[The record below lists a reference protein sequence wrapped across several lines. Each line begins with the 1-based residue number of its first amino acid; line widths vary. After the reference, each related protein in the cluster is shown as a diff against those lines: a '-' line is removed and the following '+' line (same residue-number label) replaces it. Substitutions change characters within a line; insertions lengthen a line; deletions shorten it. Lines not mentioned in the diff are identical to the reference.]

1 MDAATGW
8 LRPGPTPRQRRTDL
22 LTGVALAVGGVL
34 TLVLSRDAG
43 LLPLPDPPSTLEQVL
58 WMLAVTLPLGVRRRF
73 PLAVLVV
80 VATAFIALQ
89 LRSVPE
95 GMMVSLALYLALYTA
110 GAWGRDRRVT
120 TAARG
125 VVVAAMFAW
134 LGIGLS
140 LTAWNDVSISSD
152 APDPLGLLTPLTASV
167 LYNVLFNVVYFAAA
181 WIFGDMAWRA
191 AAQRQELADTNEVLR
206 ASQAENARR
215 AVLAERVRLARELH
229 DVVAHHVSVMG
240 VQAGAARRVLD
251 ADPEA
256 ARGAIRAV
264 EDSSRTAVSELRR
277 LLGVLRE
284 DDGAAGG
291 SGPDAPAPLLADLPA
306 LVARVGASGLQAT
319 YETVGPPRPV
329 PDAVGVSAYRVAQ
342 EALTNVVRHAAAR
355 SAQVRLRYLDRAL
368 EVEVVDDGRGT
379 TGTSGTAGSPAPGG
393 GPRRP
398 GGHGLVGM
406 AERVALHDGLL
417 DVGPRPTG
425 GFRVRARF
433 PLDDA

>member
-22 LTGVALAVGGVL
+22 LTGVALAAGGVL

-43 LLPLPDPPSTLEQVL
+43 LLPLPDPPSTTEQVL
-58 WMLAVTLPLGVRRRF
+58 WMLAVTLPLCVRRRF

-80 VATAFIALQ
+80 VASAFIALQ

-95 GMMVSLALYLALYTA
+95 AMMVSLALYLALYTA

-120 TAARG
+120 TAARA
-125 VVVAAMFAW
+125 VVVTAMFAW
-134 LGIGLS
+134 LGIALS
-140 LTAWNDVSISSD
+140 LTAWNDASLSTE
-152 APDPLGLLTPLTASV
+152 APDPVGLLTPLTASV

-181 WIFGDMAWRA
+181 WIFGEAAWRA
-191 AAQRQELADTNEVLR
+191 AAQRSELAETNALLR
-206 ASQAENARR
+206 ASQEEAARR

-251 ADPEA
+251 VDPEG

-264 EDSSRTAVSELRR
+264 EESSRTAVAELRR

-284 DDGAAGG
+284 DDGAPGAA
-291 SGPDAPAPLLADLPA
+291 PDAPAPLLADLPG
-306 LVARVGASGLQAT
+306 LVARVGASGLETT
-319 YETVGPPRPV
+319 YETVGAPRPV

-368 EVEVVDDGRGT
+368 EVEVVDDGRGAAAAVP
-379 TGTSGTAGSPAPGG
+379 AGAG
-393 GPRRP
+393 GPPGRRG

>member
-1 MDAATGW
+1 VDAATGW

-22 LTGVALAVGGVL
+22 LTGLALAAGGVL
-34 TLVLSRDAG
+34 TLVISRDAG
-43 LLPLPDPPSTLEQVL
+43 LLPLPDPPSTPEQVA

-110 GAWGRDRRVT
+110 GAWGHDRRVT
-120 TAARG
+120 TAVRG

-134 LGIGLS
+134 LGIALS
-140 LTAWNDVSISSD
+140 LTAWNDASLSTE
-152 APDPLGLLTPLTASV
+152 APNAIGLLTPLTASV

-181 WIFGDMAWRA
+181 WIFGEAAWRS
-191 AAQRQELADTNEVLR
+191 AAQRQELADTNEELR

-251 ADPEA
+251 ADPES

-264 EDSSRTAVSELRR
+264 EESSRTAVSELRR

-284 DDGAAGG
+284 DDAGTGTDGGA
-291 SGPDAPAPLLADLPA
+291 DAPAPLLADLPA
-306 LVARVGASGLQAT
+306 LVARVGASGLQAS
-319 YETVGPPRPV
+319 YETVGAPRPV

-368 EVEVVDDGRGT
+368 EVEVVDDGRGAPAVPA
-379 TGTSGTAGSPAPGG
+379 GVAGASG
-393 GPRRP
+393 RRRSGH

>member
-1 MDAATGW
+1 VDAVTGW

-58 WMLAVTLPLGVRRRF
+58 WMLAVTLPLCVRRRF

-110 GAWGRDRRVT
+110 GAWGRERRVT
-120 TAARG
+120 TAVRG
-125 VVVAAMFAW
+125 VVVASMFAW
-134 LGIGLS
+134 LGIALS
-140 LTAWNDVSISSD
+140 LTAWNDASLSTE
-152 APDPLGLLTPLTASV
+152 APDPVGLLTPLTASV
-167 LYNVLFNVVYFAAA
+167 LYNVLFNVLYFAAA
-181 WIFGDMAWRA
+181 WIFGEAAWRA
-191 AAQRQELADTNEVLR
+191 AAQRQELAEANERLR

-264 EDSSRTAVSELRR
+264 EESSRTAVSELRR

-284 DDGAAGG
+284 DDGTGSGTAGG

-306 LVARVGASGLQAT
+306 LVVRVGASGLQAS
-319 YETVGPPRPV
+319 YETVGAPRPV

-355 SAQVRLRYLDRAL
+355 SAQVRLRYLAGAL

-379 TGTSGTAGSPAPGG
+379 SSSAPPGTSG